1 MMGQHMNDSKMV
13 PIAVANLRKIWQ
25 QKKVEM
31 HFTQVEAAK
40 DLEWSQSAIS
50 HYLSNITDLGPA
62 AIVKFANFLDVD
74 PTEIDPDIEHK
85 LPHVHKMVM
94 DYNSDDMTRPI
105 KDAVYTRKNSVS
117 SYIQLGAKACIEDL
131 DGNSIE
137 RLSSTNM
144 KCVAQICAISKYPS
158 AKIVAVRIKNEKQL
172 RFYLK
177 TDMPKQSKIS
187 KVWAVVSFSYI

>member
-1 MMGQHMNDSKMV
+1 
-13 PIAVANLRKIWQ
+13 
-25 QKKVEM
+25 M

-85 LPHVHKMVM
+85 LPHVQKIIM

-105 KDAVYTRKNSVS
+105 EEAMYSRKTSVS
-117 SYIQLGAKACIEDL
+117 SYVQLGAKACIEDSQ
-131 DGNSIE
+131 GNTIE
-137 RLSSTNM
+137 QLSSPNM
-144 KCVAQICAISKYPS
+144 QGVAQLCATAKYPS
-158 AKIVAVRIKNEKQL
+158 AKIVAVRIKREKKL

-177 TDMPKQSKIS
+177 EDMPNTNKIS
-187 KVWAVVSFSYI
+187 KVWSVVSFSYI

>member
-1 MMGQHMNDSKMV
+1 MGQHMKDSKQIPV
-13 PIAVANLRKIWQ
+13 AVANLRKIWQ

-74 PTEIDPDIEHK
+74 PTEIDPDIEQS
-85 LPHVHKMVM
+85 LPHVHKIVV

-105 KDAVYTRKNSVS
+105 KDAMYSRKTSIS
-117 SYIQLGAKACIEDL
+117 SYILLGEKACIENT
-131 DGNSIE
+131 DGDNVES
-137 RLSSTNM
+137 LSSTNM
-144 KCVAQICAISKYPS
+144 KGIAQICAVAKHPS
-158 AKIVAVRIKNEKQL
+158 AKIVAVRIKREKKL
-172 RFYLK
+172 RFYRK
-177 TDMPKQSKIS
+177 TDMPNTSKIS
-187 KVWAVVSFSYI
+187 KIWSVVSFSYI

>member
-1 MMGQHMNDSKMV
+1 MMGQHMNDSKQIPV
-13 PIAVANLRKIWQ
+13 AVANLRKIWQ

-85 LPHVHKMVM
+85 LPHVHKVVM
-94 DYNSDDMTRPI
+94 DYSSEDMTKPI
-105 KDAVYTRKNSVS
+105 QDAVYTRKTSVS
-117 SYIQLGAKACIEDL
+117 SYVKLGNNAFIEDGL
-131 DGNSIE
+131 GNNLE

-144 KCVAQICAISKYPS
+144 KGVAQICAVSKYPS
-158 AKIVAVRIKNEKQL
+158 AKIFAARIKNEKKL

-177 TDMPKQSKIS
+177 ANLPEKSNIS
-187 KVWAVVSFSYI
+187 KLWAVVSFSYI